1 MKTLSVASMREL
13 DARTIA
19 AGTPGLTLMERAG
32 QGAFEEVLDLLA
44 GRWAWLHRP
53 AFTVL
58 AGAGN
63 NGGDAYV
70 VARCLAEAGFPV
82 EVFALVPPS
91 ALRGDALAASRRL
104 PAAVPV
110 QTVAELPA
118 ASLTPRHVV
127 IDGLLGTGFSGALR
141 APCATWIR
149 QVNAAGCLAVALDLP
164 SGLDG
169 DGGVVA
175 EVAIEADVTLTIG
188 LPKAGLLTAAG
199 LRHCGSLRCIDIGF
213 PAALVEALPGS
224 GPDAFTLAD
233 ARALAQRRPRDAHKG
248 TFGHLLVVGGSG
260 WYAGAPF
267 LAGQGALRSGAGLVT
282 VAVPRGC
289 EPLCRVP
296 AALIVRR
303 LPDDGGGFLGR
314 ASSAAL
320 RGLVAGR
327 QALVF
332 GPGLG
337 PAPEALECLGDSLDG
352 AVPAVIDADALRL
365 LAACPSLTARARAAM
380 VLTPH
385 PGEMAAL
392 LQGFGCRLAASAS
405 RAEQARALVQA
416 SGAVVVLKGMGTVV
430 ASPDGAVTVNTSGTP
445 ALATAGTGDVLAGM
459 IGALLAQGYG
469 AAAAARLGAF
479 VHGRAA
485 ESHAGAEGALVADDL
500 IELLPSA
507 WCEISPRA

>member
-1 MKTLSVASMREL
+1 MKTLSVASMRAL

-289 EPLCRVP
+289 EPLCQ
-296 AALIVRR
+296 I
-303 LPDDGGGFLGR
+303 GR
-314 ASSAAL
+314 AH
-320 RGLVAGR
+320 V
-327 QALVF
+327 
-332 GPGLG
+332 
-337 PAPEALECLGDSLDG
+337 
-352 AVPAVIDADALRL
+352 
-365 LAACPSLTARARAAM
+365 
-380 VLTPH
+380 
-385 PGEMAAL
+385 
-392 LQGFGCRLAASAS
+392 
-405 RAEQARALVQA
+405 
-416 SGAVVVLKGMGTVV
+416 
-430 ASPDGAVTVNTSGTP
+430 
-445 ALATAGTGDVLAGM
+445 
-459 IGALLAQGYG
+459 
-469 AAAAARLGAF
+469 
-479 VHGRAA
+479 
-485 ESHAGAEGALVADDL
+485 
-500 IELLPSA
+500 
-507 WCEISPRA
+507 